1 MGSELTELEWLI
13 HSLRGV
19 SFHQNKSNP
28 LGGFRRMPGD
38 LSIWEGCPL
47 CAGRPAKEE
56 PWEETEAGLLQPS
69 GSDGEILAEETR
81 QKG

>member
-1 MGSELTELEWLI
+1 
-13 HSLRGV
+13 
-19 SFHQNKSNP
+19 
-28 LGGFRRMPGD
+28 MPGD